1 MLAPVLFN
9 DTLFDDL
16 FDLDLPYKEF
26 DNIDRKLYGKHAA
39 RVMKTDVKEHD
50 DHFEAEIDLPGFS
63 KDQIGLDLKDGYLTV
78 SAEKGHGTEEKDK
91 EGKIIRRE
99 RYSGSMQRSFYV
111 GEDITE
117 EDIKAKFADGVLSI
131 TIPKKEPKAQIPERK
146 RIAIQ

>member
-1 MLAPVLFN
+1 MLAPALFN

-16 FDLDLPYKEF
+16 FDFGFPYKEF
-26 DNIDRKLYGKHAA
+26 DNIDKKLYGKHAA
-39 RVMKTDVKEHD
+39 RVMKTDVREHD

-63 KDQIGLDLKDGYLTV
+63 KDQIALDLTDGYLTV
-78 SAEKGHGTEEKDK
+78 SAEKGHGTEKKDK
-91 EGKIIRRE
+91 DGKIIRQE

-117 EDIKAKFADGVLSI
+117 DDIKAKFADGVLSI
-131 TIPKKEPKAQIPERK
+131 IIPKKDPKPQIPERK